1 MGALNWQDVAVYCR
15 VFRNLA
21 KRIRDCRIWESR
33 LSKAI
38 FYCPEVYE
46 IFLSHGV
53 LKLLA

>member
-21 KRIRDCRIWESR
+21 KRLRDYRIW
-33 LSKAI
+33 LSQQSKVI
-38 FYCPEVYE
+38 FYCLEVYK